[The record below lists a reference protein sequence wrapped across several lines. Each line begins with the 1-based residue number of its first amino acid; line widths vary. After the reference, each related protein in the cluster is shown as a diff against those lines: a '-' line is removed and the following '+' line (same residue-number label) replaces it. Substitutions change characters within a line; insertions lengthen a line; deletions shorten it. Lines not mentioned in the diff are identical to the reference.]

1 MTHFLAKFKIELN
14 QIGYRPPL
22 VTGHIDNANAN
33 LALSDEGQ
41 LQAISQ
47 TDHFIK

>member
-1 MTHFLAKFKIELN
+1 MNNSSIELN

-33 LALSDEGQ
+33 LALSYDGQ

-47 TDHFIK
+47 THQFVK